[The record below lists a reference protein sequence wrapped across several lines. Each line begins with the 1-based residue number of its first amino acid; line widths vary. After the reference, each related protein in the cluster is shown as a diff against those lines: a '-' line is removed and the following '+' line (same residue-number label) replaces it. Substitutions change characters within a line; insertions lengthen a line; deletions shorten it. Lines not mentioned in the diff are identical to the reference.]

1 MPDIQTEMKKVM
13 QAWEQPY
20 PIVEP
25 PKPTEQP
32 TEKKR
37 HMFTPINNVSQDTF
51 NYIRD
56 NAGCPRKEATAF
68 LVKKGH
74 KKSSVTSLIGQMLR
88 QGHVWKDSSGLLRP
102 NGTEYTPL
110 KSARTLINRKKK
122 EMVAQPAETFKVKTS
137 KPAKKY
143 KVKDVP
149 VPSGIAALIAE
160 HESSIHKN
168 VKVHIEPIMHD
179 RVQQIM
185 DTISLSEAKR
195 LHKALNDYFNT
206 P

>member
-1 MPDIQTEMKKVM
+1 MPDIQTEMQKIL
-13 QAWEQPY
+13 QAWDQP
-20 PIVEP
+20 ET
-25 PKPTEQP
+25 TEQP

-37 HMFTPINNVSQDTF
+37 HMFTPINNVSQETF

-56 NAGCPRKEATAF
+56 NAGCARKEAIAA
-68 LVKKGH
+68 LLKRGH
-74 KKSSVTSLIGQMLR
+74 KTSSVSSLIGQMLR
-88 QGHVWKDSSGLLRP
+88 QGHIWKDSDGLLRP

-110 KSARTLINRKKK
+110 KSARTIANREKKAK
-122 EMVAQPAETFKVKTS
+122 ATETFKVKTS

-149 VPSGIAALIAE
+149 VPEGIAALIAE
-160 HESSIHKN
+160 HESSVHKN
-168 VKVHIEPIMHD
+168 VKVHIEPIMQD

-185 DTISLSEAKR
+185 NTISLPEAKR
-195 LHKALNDYFNT
+195 LYNSLATYFNT

>member
-20 PIVEP
+20 PLVEP

-56 NAGCPRKEATAF
+56 NAGCPRKEAVEA

-74 KKSSVTSLIGQMLR
+74 KKSSVSSLIGQMLR
-88 QGHVWKDSSGLLRP
+88 QGHIWRDSDKLLRA
-102 NGTEYTPL
+102 NAKEYTPL
-110 KSARTLINRKKK
+110 KSAKTLINREKKAK
-122 EMVAQPAETFKVKTS
+122 VAKPAKTFKVKTS
-137 KPAKKY
+137 EPK
-143 KVKDVP
+143 
-149 VPSGIAALIAE
+149 GIAALVAE
-160 HESSIHKN
+160 HKN
-168 VKVHIEPIMHD
+168 DVKVEIEPIMHD

-185 DTISLSEAKR
+185 NTISLPEAKR
-195 LHKALNDYFNT
+195 LYNSLATYFNV